1 VFFVDK
7 KTKGLKMIKNEK
19 DANKAGLSF
28 VTGEAKIKEIEAHR
42 DRQIA
47 EIRAEA
53 GEKIKAL
60 EATGGRILQDIGE
73 WFWAN
78 PDSRDPATK
87 GQLTLTNVLLQ
98 ERTTTSLKYPSP
110 LQKVI
115 DAAKK
120 LGFERFIR
128 IKEELAKDLIR
139 AEATPD
145 QLKALGIKSEDES
158 SVYVTAI

>member
-1 VFFVDK
+1 
-7 KTKGLKMIKNEK
+7 MIRNEK
-19 DANKAGLSF
+19 DADKAGLSF

-42 DRQIA
+42 DKQIA

-60 EATGGRILQDIGE
+60 EAANGRILQDIGE

-78 PDSRDPATK
+78 PEARDPATK
-87 GQLTLTNVLLQ
+87 GQLTLANVILQ

-120 LGFERFIR
+120 LGFLQFVRV
-128 IKEELAKDLIR
+128 KEELAKDAIR
-139 AEATPD
+139 AEATLY
-145 QLKALGIKSEDES
+145 QLKALGIKSEEES
-158 SVYVTAI
+158 SVYIAAV